1 MAASAFKIYNEA
13 KKYLAS
19 GALNLSTAA
28 LRWKV
33 VKGTSAAA
41 VSNFTR
47 STFASCGTGVL
58 GNPVTKSVTSR
69 TFTQINGSQ
78 TIMFDAADPVFTAS
92 AGNVTSLRFIVIGV
106 SGGLALGWTKL
117 SADTTVTLTNTLTLQ
132 LPATGIFVLSG
143 GTT

>member
-13 KKYLAS
+13 KKYLANGS
-19 GALNLSTAA
+19 INLSTAA

-41 VSNFTR
+41 VSNLTR

-58 GNPVTKSVTSR
+58 GNPVTKSVTGR
-69 TFTQINGSQ
+69 TFTQVNGSQ

-92 AGNVTSLRFIVIGV
+92 AGTVTSCRYIVIGI
-106 SGGLALGWTKL
+106 SNGLALGWTKL
-117 SADTTVTLTNTLTLQ
+117 SADTTVTTTNTLTLQ
-132 LPATGIFVLSG
+132 LAATGIFTLSG
-143 GTT
+143 GNV